1 MKRFLNTKNVLIA
14 IAIIIVAVIILA
26 VVKQYF
32 S

>member
-1 MKRFLNTKNVLIA
+1 MKRFLNTKNALIA